1 MMYTGSTAP
10 SGWAICN
17 GSNGTPD
24 LRDRFIVGA
33 GSGKRCWYS
42 NYSLTILVVRNSVTL
57 TEAQMPSHN
66 HSFSG
71 SSSHSHT
78 INNHTHSFSASG
90 SNTHSHGLPKGSG
103 GADADISNYIPSP
116 RVENIQ
122 SSFSSD
128 NTSITI
134 NVSGNTGNPSDRG
147 TNSQTVSI
155 SGNTGS
161 KGSGN
166 SHENRPPYY
175 ALMFIMKL

>member
-1 MMYTGSTAP
+1 MYTGSTAP

-17 GSNGTPD
+17 GQNGTPD

-33 GSGKRCWYS
+33 GSAYS
-42 NYSLTILVVRNSVTL
+42 VNNTGGANSVTL

-78 INNHTHSFSASG
+78 VNNHSHSFSGSG
-90 SNTHSHGLPKGSG
+90 SNTHSHGIPRGQG
-103 GADADISNYIPSP
+103 GADADITPYVADDT
-116 RVENIQ
+116 VENIQ

-128 NTSITI
+128 STSITI
-134 NVSGNTGNPSDRG
+134 NVSGTTGGSSPG